1 MKLRVI
7 AIPLFAA
14 ICLASPALTS
24 GEQAQRGRGYRPR
37 DGGGGTQTAEKS
49 GGDNNRG
56 GDRPATATSR
66 PAERRVEARSGDRDN
81 DSQRTARPR
90 ATGGTATAG
99 RSADDNESR
108 AVPTASTDNN
118 RAEDRRGET
127 RTNDR
132 PDDEERYAVPRTYN
146 AVVNSPRNTSR
157 DYRDRDYYRVGHS
170 DWPRINVNIGSSYGG
185 HYAPVHYDYWA
196 RRYYRWSPIGYAPWS
211 LIYGSIGFSNY
222 GFYGGVGP
230 NPFYYGYNG
239 YGYGYGPG
247 IYAPYGGYPAYPY
260 PHVAGAVRL
269 KIRPRDAQVFVDGY
283 YAGLVNDFDGMF
295 QSLKLEAGGHKIAV
309 RMPGFADLELDVHVQ
324 PGRTITLEEFL
335 QPRP

>member
-1 MKLRVI
+1 MTLRVV
-7 AIPLFAA
+7 AISLFAA
-14 ICLASPALTS
+14 ICLAFPAITS

-37 DGGGGTQTAEKS
+37 DGGGGAQTAEKS

-56 GDRPATATSR
+56 GDRPATSTSR
-66 PAERRVEARSGDRDN
+66 PAERRAEPRTADRDS
-81 DSQRTARPR
+81 DSPR
-90 ATGGTATAG
+90 
-99 RSADDNESR
+99 
-108 AVPTASTDNN
+108 TASTGKD
-118 RAEDRRGET
+118 RAEERRGES
-127 RTNDR
+127 RTSDR
-132 PDDEERYAVPRTYN
+132 DDNERYAVPKTYN

-157 DYRDRDYYRVGHS
+157 DYHDRDYYRVGA
-170 DWPRINVNIGSSYGG
+170 

-247 IYAPYGGYPAYPY
+247 IYAPYGGYPTYPY
-260 PHVAGAVRL
+260 PHIAGAVRL
-269 KIRPRDAQVFVDGY
+269 KIRPHDAQVFVDGH
-283 YAGLVNDFDGMF
+283 YAGRVDDFDGVF
-295 QSLKLEAGGHKIAV
+295 QSLKLEAGGHKIEV
-309 RMPGFADLELDVHVQ
+309 RRPGFEDLAIDVHVQ
-324 PGRTITLEEFL
+324 PGRTLTLEEFL